1 MCAGHYFG
9 SGLSLKNAVIQAKKS
24 IFSTLLLLAPIGI
37 GLFNPLCGVHKPSF
51 LGIEKESIVEQ
62 KQLAFAHFLDQGAQ
76 FTFLHLGPPDR
87 LGLTGFAL
95 GAVQIG
101 VAIVFWLRSL
111 PARGQYWLAIG
122 LALILGGALGNAWDR
137 FFDGYVVDYLHF
149 HWGDAY
155 FPAFNVADIAITTGA
170 CMLII
175 DALLDSR
182 RRRAAA

>member
-1 MCAGHYFG
+1 MTRQIVHEKTALIWVWLSVLVVALDQLVKWYVVGHFELYEIRPTGPFLDLTRLHNEGAAFG
-9 SGLSLKNAVIQAKKS
+9 
-24 IFSTLLLLAPIGI
+24 LLADAG
-37 GLFNPLCGVHKPSF
+37 GWQRWFF
-51 LGIEKESIVEQ
+51 LV
-62 KQLAFAHFLDQGAQ
+62 LAGA
-76 FTFLHLGPPDR
+76 
-87 LGLTGFAL
+87 
-95 GAVQIG
+95 IG

-111 PARGQYWLAIG
+111 PARGHYWLAIG

-175 DALLDSR
+175 DALLDTR
-182 RRRAAA
+182 RRKAAA